1 MRVLRALFFPFM
13 ICALQTNAQTELDG
27 KGILSGNDA
36 ALRTMEFYNRLM
48 MDSAKYVID
57 AMKANLLPTPMESSE
72 LSYLNTYKDKAMHD
86 IGLAGQHAPM
96 GVKSFNLWSG
106 GHLSINGTTNRML
119 GLMVFQT
126 GSLSLHQDFG
136 RFQLSASATANKYWM
151 PMQSTLY
158 TQYGFGGTIGYD
170 LSDAVSLHAFGYY
183 YAHNPLVGPA
193 FSPYVSTTS
202 YGGYADI
209 RFSDR
214 FGSNIGVRRYINPMS
229 GQWTTSPIVTPYFRV
244 GKRNKVVI
252 GLPLGELFKAAVW
265 GDRDNPMR
273 FRPQPQPQPQQH
285 PKKK

>member
-126 GSLSLHQDFG
+126 GSLSLHHCMAEAVNS
-136 RFQLSASATANKYWM
+136 SAI
-151 PMQSTLY
+151 PVVLLRDHQ
-158 TQYGFGGTIGYD
+158 
-170 LSDAVSLHAFGYY
+170 VSQNYLKQA
-183 YAHNPLVGPA
+183 PLIRI
-193 FSPYVSTTS
+193 PY
-202 YGGYADI
+202 
-209 RFSDR
+209 
-214 FGSNIGVRRYINPMS
+214 
-229 GQWTTSPIVTPYFRV
+229 
-244 GKRNKVVI
+244 
-252 GLPLGELFKAAVW
+252 
-265 GDRDNPMR
+265 
-273 FRPQPQPQPQQH
+273 
-285 PKKK
+285 